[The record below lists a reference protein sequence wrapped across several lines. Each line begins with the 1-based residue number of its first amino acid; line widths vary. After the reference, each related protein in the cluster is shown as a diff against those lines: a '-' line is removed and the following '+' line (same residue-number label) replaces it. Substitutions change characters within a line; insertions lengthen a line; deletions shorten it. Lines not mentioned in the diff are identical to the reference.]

1 MTFVSLAF
9 LIFIAITFILYFL
22 TPPKFKWIVLL
33 VSSSIFYAINSVE
46 SLAYIV
52 ITSLSV
58 FLCGRL
64 IAKNYEK
71 QEAALDGQDKDWLR
85 ANKKAT
91 IAQYNKSRKTI
102 MLTALLLNFGILGF
116 VKYFDFLATTIN
128 EVIQSTLHIQDVLP
142 RFDLLLPLGISFY
155 TFQALGYILDVYRGK
170 YKAEKNYAKFALF
183 ISFFPQ
189 IVQGPIGRYDHL
201 AHQLY
206 TPHKFDYREFKF
218 GLQLLLW
225 GLFKKLVVADRAA
238 VFIEAVIPNYEKHGG
253 TIVGFAVLMF
263 VLQVYADFSGGMDI
277 ARGVAQCM
285 GIKLELNFTRPNFAV
300 SISDYWQRWH
310 RTLGSWMRDY
320 LLYSV
325 ALSKPFN
332 KLNKWSRKKM
342 GNYFGKLFPTCLAMT
357 IVFFVVGI
365 WHGPGW
371 KNIAF
376 GFYNGFWIVLGILLA
391 TPILNFRKKHSSID
405 VDKPFWR
412 ILAVLKTFIIVY
424 IGKFFAAAPDF
435 TVAIKMM
442 QKTFFDPTLPTRTAM
457 FKNTGFTAREMFVVF
472 AGVVVMFFVGLYQE
486 RKGENNLSEGVL
498 REAIAKKNIVI
509 RWSLYFAIIFAILL
523 FSAGAGANGGFV
535 YEQF

>member
-9 LIFIAITFILYFL
+9 LIFIAITFTFYFL
-22 TPPKFKWIVLL
+22 TPPRFKWVVLL
-33 VSSSIFYAINSVE
+33 IASGIFYVVNSFE
-46 SLAYIV
+46 SLVFIV

-71 QEAALDGQDKDWLR
+71 QEAELADKDKAWLK
-85 ANKKAT
+85 ANKKTT
-91 IAQYNKSRKTI
+91 IARYNKSRKTI
-102 MLTALLLNFGILGF
+102 MLVALLLNFGILGF
-116 VKYFDFLATTIN
+116 LKYFDFLATTIN
-128 EVIQSTLHIQDVLP
+128 ETIQSVLNIQDALP
-142 RFDLLLPLGISFY
+142 RFNLLLPLGISFY
-155 TFQALGYILDVYRGK
+155 TFQALGYIIDVYRGK

-183 ISFFPQ
+183 VSFFPQ
-189 IVQGPIGRYDHL
+189 IVQGPIGRFDHL
-201 AHQLY
+201 ANQLY
-206 TPHKFDYREFKF
+206 TPHNFDYKQFKF

-225 GLFKKLVVADRAA
+225 GLFKKLVVADRAEK
-238 VFIEAVIPNYEKHGG
+238 FISAVIPNYEQHGG
-253 TIVGFAVLMF
+253 TIVGLAVLMF

-285 GIKLELNFTRPNFAV
+285 GIELELNFMRPNFAI

-310 RTLGSWMRDY
+310 RTLGTWMRDY

-325 ALSKPFN
+325 ALSKPFT

-391 TPILNFRKKHSSID
+391 TPILNFRKKHPTID
-405 VDKPFWR
+405 VAKPLWR
-412 ILAVLKTFIIVY
+412 ILAVLKTFVIVY
-424 IGKFFAAAPDF
+424 IGKFFAAAPSF
-435 TVAIKMM
+435 KVALKMM
-442 QKTFFDPTLPTRTAM
+442 QKTFFSPSLPTKAAM
-457 FKNTGFTAREMFVVF
+457 FGNTGFEIREFTVVV
-472 AGVVVMFFVGLYQE
+472 AGVIIMFIVGLYQE
-486 RKGENNLSEGVL
+486 RNGEGSL
-498 REAIAKKNIVI
+498 REGIAKKNIVI

-523 FSAGAGANGGFV
+523 FSAGAGAGGGFV

>member
-9 LIFIAITFILYFL
+9 LIFVAVTCICYFL
-22 TPPKFKWIVLL
+22 TPPKMRWIVLL
-33 VSSSIFYAINSVE
+33 VASGIFYAVNSIQ
-46 SLAYIV
+46 SLMFIIV
-52 ITSLSV
+52 TSLSV
-58 FLCGRL
+58 FICGRL

-71 QEAALDGQDKDWLR
+71 QAVELADKDKAWLK

-91 IAQYNKSRKTI
+91 IAKFNQERKKY
-102 MLTALLLNFGILGF
+102 MLIALLLNFGILGF
-116 VKYFDFLATTIN
+116 LKYFDFLATTIN
-128 EVIQSTLHIQDVLP
+128 EIIQTALNIQDVVP

-155 TFQALGYILDVYRGK
+155 TFQALGYIIDVYRGQ
-170 YKAEKNYAKFALF
+170 YKAEKNYAKFLLF

-189 IVQGPIGRYDHL
+189 IVQGPIGRYSHL

-206 TPHKFDYREFKF
+206 TPHNFDYKQFKF
-218 GLQLLLW
+218 GLQLLAW

-238 VFIEAVIPNYEKHGG
+238 VFIDAVIPNYENHGG
-253 TIVGFAVLMF
+253 TIIGLAVLMF
-263 VLQVYADFSGGMDI
+263 VIQVYADFSGGMDI

-285 GIKLELNFTRPNFAV
+285 GIELELNFLRPNFAV

-310 RTLGSWMRDY
+310 RTLGTWMRDY

-376 GFYNGFWIVLGILLA
+376 GFYNGFWIVSGILLA
-391 TPILNFRKKHSSID
+391 TPILNFRKKHPSID
-405 VDKPFWR
+405 VNKPLWR
-412 ILAVLKTFIIVY
+412 ILAVLKTFAIVY
-424 IGKFFAAAPDF
+424 VGKFFAAAPSF
-435 TVAIKMM
+435 KVALHMMYKTV
-442 QKTFFDPTLPTRTAM
+442 FDLTRPTRAM
-457 FKNTGFTAREMFVVF
+457 LFANTGFSEHELWVVLVGILIMFL
-472 AGVVVMFFVGLYQE
+472 VGLYQE
-486 RKGENNLSEGVL
+486 INGEGSL
-498 REAIAKKNIVI
+498 RVGIAKKNIVI

-523 FSAGAGANGGFV
+523 FSAEAGTTGGFI